1 MMPID
6 PLGPLPPSIAPRVT
20 RRQRPARESNDSD
33 RDRRRKERSKDPD
46 ESDSGRQVDE
56 LV

>member
-1 MMPID
+1 MMPVD
-6 PLGPLPPSIAPRVT
+6 PLGPMPPSIAPRVT
-20 RRQRPARESNDSD
+20 RRQRPARESNDND
-33 RDRRRKERSKDPD
+33 RDRRRKERSQDPD